1 MAKAKHKQIFNNQK
15 RKVYRKRISMREVG
29 FSAFFI
35 FFVVLMTLW
44 FAAQE
49 DNYDPGER
57 DIDIALLVE
66 DSVEDELYRTPFQQ
80 WVDPTAAVVSGGA
93 APAPQVGI
101 FPPAI
106 LDGGWKT
113 TARVREYDES
123 NLYEK
128 INGAAPQYFQ
138 YGFVALHYVP
148 LASADESNDIS
159 IEMYDMG
166 EFKQAMGLYAAQRG
180 PGPKVERIADTYFHR
195 TEVGAIGVADR
206 YYFKLHGG
214 ESNDIVRE
222 KGMQITEAIAES
234 ELGQTE
240 YPQIYTI
247 LSDKLNIPFERIAYE
262 KTDVF
267 QYAFAKDFWFAKP
280 DAESDA
286 RFLIHIA
293 EDDEAAE
300 AMLQQLIEANL
311 ADYERVSEERGV
323 TVLKHQFLDEF
334 YAISREGAIVYG
346 MDALPEGYDYL
357 DAMGK
362 LITALYGAMQNA
374 EA

>member
-1 MAKAKHKQIFNNQK
+1 MAKAKKKKIFNDQK

-29 FSAFFI
+29 FSVFFI
-35 FFVVLMTLW
+35 GFVVLMGVW

-49 DNYDPGER
+49 DEFDPGER
-57 DIDIALLVE
+57 DIDIALLIE
-66 DSVEDELYRTPFQQ
+66 DSVEDQLYRTPFQQ
-80 WVDPTAAVVSGGA
+80 WMDPTMAVVGGA

-148 LASADESNDIS
+148 LASADDSDDVS

-180 PGPKVERIADTYFHR
+180 PGHTVEQMADTYYHR
-195 TEVGAIGVADR
+195 TEVGAIGVADQ
-206 YYFKLHGG
+206 YYFKLHGS
-214 ESNDIVRE
+214 EANDTVRE
-222 KGMQITEAIAES
+222 KGLQITQAIAES
-234 ELGQTE
+234 ELGQTQ
-240 YPQIYTI
+240 YHPIYKVFT
-247 LSDKLNIPFERIAYE
+247 DKLGIPFDRIAYE

-267 QYAFAKDFWFAKP
+267 QFQFATDFWFARP
-280 DAESDA
+280 EADSDA
-286 RFLIHIA
+286 RFFVHA
-293 EDDEAAE
+293 ASDDDAAQS
-300 AMLQQLIEANL
+300 MLQQLVENNL
-311 ADYERVSEERGV
+311 EEYERVTEERGV

-334 YAISREGAIVYG
+334 YAISREGSFVYG
-346 MDALPEGYDYL
+346 MDAIPEGFDYM
-357 DAMGK
+357 DALGK
-362 LITALYGAMQNA
+362 LITAIYGAMSNA